1 MMNDHLDNAIQRTK
15 QYWNID
21 GIAELV
27 VGAIF
32 VVLGAYFLIQSV
44 LPPQSLLSNLLTGLF
59 VLLILGSGFLGGRVI
74 DWIKTRITYPRT
86 GYIAPSKNH
95 KHRWIAALMAIL
107 IAAVVSA
114 LIITSPV
121 LLDWVPAITGIFAAA
136 ILTLAAYRNATVRIY
151 ILAGIS
157 LLLGTTLSLL
167 TLEDNYALAAYY
179 GLMGLAGLISGG
191 ITLITYLQNTIQD
204 VEDNQEGII

>member
-1 MMNDHLDNAIQRTK
+1 MNNNLDNAIQRTK

-32 VVLGAYFLIQSV
+32 VVLGAYFLAQSL
-44 LPPQSLLSNLLTGLF
+44 LPPQSLVSNFLTGLF

-86 GYIAPSKNH
+86 GYIAQSKNQ
-95 KHRWIAALMAIL
+95 KHRWLAAIMAIL

-121 LLDWVPAITGIFAAA
+121 LLDWVPAITGILAAA

-151 ILAGIS
+151 ILASIS
-157 LLLGTTLSLL
+157 LLLGTILSLL
-167 TLEDNYALAAYY
+167 TLEDNFALAAYY

-191 ITLITYLQNTIQD
+191 ITLITYLQNTNPD
-204 VEDNQEGII
+204 AEDNQEDII